1 MKGLTIGQVAK
12 AANVN
17 METVKFYERKELITK
32 PSRSESGYRIYS
44 EIALEEIAFIKQ
56 AQEIGFTL
64 QEIKQLRSLLQDDDY
79 FPAEEMYAYAS
90 TKVKEIEQKIA
101 RLESFKSL
109 LEQVTK
115 LPEESLP
122 LSKGQCPVLKNWV
135 KG

>member
-32 PSRSESGYRIYS
+32 PPRSASGYRIYTES
-44 EIALEEIAFIKQ
+44 VLEEIAFIKQ

-64 QEIKQLRSLLQDDDY
+64 QEIKQLRSLLQNDDY
-79 FPAEEMYAYAS
+79 FPVEDMYAYANA
-90 TKVKEIEQKIA
+90 KVKEIEQEIA
-101 RLESFKSL
+101 RLESFKAM

-115 LPEESLP
+115 LPKEALP